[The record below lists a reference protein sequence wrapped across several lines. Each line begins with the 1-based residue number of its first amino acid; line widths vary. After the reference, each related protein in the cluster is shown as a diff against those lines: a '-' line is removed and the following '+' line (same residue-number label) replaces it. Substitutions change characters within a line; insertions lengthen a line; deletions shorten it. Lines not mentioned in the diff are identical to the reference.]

1 MILELFSYLWK
12 NKLWSMVPP
21 IIVFIVFG
29 ALIAFS
35 AVSPISPF
43 MYMLF

>member
-1 MILELFSYLWK
+1 
-12 NKLWSMVPP
+12 MVPP
-21 IIVFIVFG
+21 IIVFIIFG

-43 MYMLF
+43 VYMLF

>member
-1 MILELFSYLWK
+1 MIRDLASYLWK
-12 NKLWSMVPP
+12 NKLWWMAPP
-21 IIVFIVFG
+21 IIVIVLFTILV
-29 ALIAFS
+29 AVS